1 MNSIDDSQAERR
13 LKLVEEGLLRVNEC
27 CRFLGISRSLVYELM
42 DAGKIPFVKIG
53 RSRRVPRQALKEFAA
68 SHFVGTVDSHIR

>member
-13 LKLVEEGLLRVNEC
+13 LKLVEDGLVRVNEC

-42 DAGKIPFVKIG
+42 DAGKLSYVKIG
-53 RSRRVPRQALKEFAA
+53 RSRRIPRQVLKEFAA
-68 SHFVGTVDSHIR
+68 SHFVGAVDSHPR